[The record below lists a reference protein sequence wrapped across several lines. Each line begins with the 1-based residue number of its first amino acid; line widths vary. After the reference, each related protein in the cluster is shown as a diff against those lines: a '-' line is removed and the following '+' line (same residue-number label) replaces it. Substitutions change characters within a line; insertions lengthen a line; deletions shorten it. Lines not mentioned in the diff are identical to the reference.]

1 MKTVLNYILFY
12 GILMPLSLLPM
23 WFLYVLSSLIRLLL
37 CYVIKYRKD
46 IIASNLA
53 NSFPEKS
60 KAEINHLINEY
71 YAHLAD
77 LLVEAVKMLTI
88 SKKNLLRRY
97 RCINPELPNAFY
109 EQGRSIVL
117 ASAHYNN
124 WEYMVASLDMQISHH
139 GVGVGKRM
147 SNKTFELLAF
157 KKRTRYGTEVCYADN
172 VRSVMETYN
181 KERIPC
187 AYMLLSDQSPNN
199 SKKCY
204 WASFLNQPTA
214 LIYGAE
220 YFAKKYD
227 FPVLFYRV
235 EKRKRGRYE
244 VRFEIITATPRET
257 QYGRIIEDIA
267 SRTEDM
273 IRKNPRYWL
282 WSHRRWKLKPEVS
295 EPPTNSPRS

>member
-1 MKTVLNYILFY
+1 MQTLLNYILFY

-37 CYVIKYRKD
+37 CYVIKYRKN

-97 RCINPELPNAFY
+97 KCINHEWPNAFY

-147 SNKTFELLAF
+147 SNKTFELLSF
-157 KKRTRYGTEVCYADN
+157 SE
-172 VRSVMETYN
+172 
-181 KERIPC
+181 
-187 AYMLLSDQSPNN
+187 
-199 SKKCY
+199 KKCSGSLMKRLY
-204 WASFLNQPTA
+204 QLRTTSILNFFSRKSFFGKPL
-214 LIYGAE
+214 LE
-220 YFAKKYD
+220 YHTISGFLVI
-227 FPVLFYRV
+227 FF
-235 EKRKRGRYE
+235 G
-244 VRFEIITATPRET
+244 
-257 QYGRIIEDIA
+257 
-267 SRTEDM
+267 
-273 IRKNPRYWL
+273 
-282 WSHRRWKLKPEVS
+282 
-295 EPPTNSPRS
+295 

>member
-1 MKTVLNYILFY
+1 MKTTLNYILFY

-23 WFLYVLSSLIRLLL
+23 WVLYIFSSLICLLL
-37 CYVIKYRKD
+37 CHVVKYRKD
-46 IIASNLA
+46 IIVSNLT

-60 KAEINHLINEY
+60 KAEINSLGNKY

-88 SKKNLLRRY
+88 SKKNLLKRY
-97 RCINPELPNAFY
+97 KCVNAELPNAFY

-204 WASFLNQPTA
+204 WANFLNQPTA

-227 FPVLFYRV
+227 FPVLFYGV
-235 EKRKRGRYE
+235 EKRKRGYYE
-244 VRFEIITATPRET
+244 VRFEILTTTPRET

-273 IRKNPRYWL
+273 IRKNPQYWL
-282 WSHRRWKLKPEVS
+282 WSHRRWKLKPEIS
-295 EPPTNSPRS
+295 ELPTNSLHS